1 MQNIDIKNIEITLHV
16 PVILNALSSKHSF
29 EIDIHGNVYVNET
42 ADILTPIVF
51 RCDVYDGSEQIMDA
65 VMIMKQLFKEY
76 QPRISG
82 SSCKIKPLIA
92 WQSVIELN
100 KDRMLYFD
108 HQSDGVELFEDKELE
123 DMGWEATALDISY
136 RQITEHIEQH
146 CDGFLVFYDN
156 EISFNGFVIVNNI
169 EQVRLS
175 VKSFIIKKINEKI
188 QEGLVDCDDYD
199 IQEAL
204 EFFGVEI

>member
-1 MQNIDIKNIEITLHV
+1 MQNIDIKNIEINLHL
-16 PVILNALSSKHSF
+16 PVILNALSSKHSI
-29 EIDIHGNVYVNET
+29 EIDIHGKVYINES
-42 ADILTPIVF
+42 ADTLTPIVF
-51 RCDVYDGSEQIMDA
+51 RCDTYEESHQIMDG
-65 VMIMKQLFKEY
+65 VIIIKQLFKDY
-76 QPRISG
+76 QPRIEG
-82 SSCKIKPLIA
+82 TNCRIKPLIA

-136 RQITEHIEQH
+136 RQITEHIEQQ
-146 CDGFLVFYDN
+146 CEGFLIFYDN
-156 EISFNGFVIVNNI
+156 EISFNGFVIVHNI

-175 VKSFIIKKINEKI
+175 VKSFIVKKINEKI

-199 IQEAL
+199 TQEAL
-204 EFFGVEI
+204 EFFGVEF